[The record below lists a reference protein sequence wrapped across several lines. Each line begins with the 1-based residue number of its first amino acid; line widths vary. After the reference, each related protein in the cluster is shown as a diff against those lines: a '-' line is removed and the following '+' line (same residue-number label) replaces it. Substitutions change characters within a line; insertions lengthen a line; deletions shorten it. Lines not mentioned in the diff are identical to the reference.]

1 MILFY
6 FYLLYLSLFIKTF
19 LIFSLIPQKLNS
31 YICIRL
37 ILTLIN
43 PSIIVVEFNKKD
55 IAVMN

>member
-19 LIFSLIPQKLNS
+19 LIFSLIPQNLNS

-43 PSIIVVEFNKKD
+43 PSIIVVEFNEKD
-55 IAVMN
+55 IAVIN